1 MAFESLYKKIN
12 LMRIKSKQFH
22 CLMGDRSLRLRRP
35 RIYWFNRHKEGLPL
49 GCGVEPLSRAFEYI
63 VNFLMG

>member
-1 MAFESLYKKIN
+1 MAFESE
-12 LMRIKSKQFH
+12 MRIKSKQFH

-35 RIYWFNRHKEGLPL
+35 RWFNRHKEGLPL

-63 VNFLMG
+63 VFSWVEKGRDKDIP